1 MYIIFLSR
9 SITQRVEWQLIRSA
23 IHSASNSS
31 MLQVRLYIWSLSLAH
46 SWVRQAQRRFR
57 SKSTRVAVRRCCR
70 LAVGLVLAF
79 RHSSRSTTSGQASRV
94 AEGSWKVDNESRD
107 RDYWSR
113 FFARYW
119 SSRISNV
126 IGNVTRYPGYLIVLL
141 YFDTFRIIF
150 GGDENE

>member
-31 MLQVRLYIWSLSLAH
+31 MLQVRLYIWSCRWHTRGCA
-46 SWVRQAQRRFR
+46 RRNGD
-57 SKSTRVAVRRCCR
+57 SKSTWVAVRRCCR

-126 IGNVTRYPGYLIVLL
+126 IGNVTRCPGYLIVLL

-150 GGDENE
+150 GGDGNE